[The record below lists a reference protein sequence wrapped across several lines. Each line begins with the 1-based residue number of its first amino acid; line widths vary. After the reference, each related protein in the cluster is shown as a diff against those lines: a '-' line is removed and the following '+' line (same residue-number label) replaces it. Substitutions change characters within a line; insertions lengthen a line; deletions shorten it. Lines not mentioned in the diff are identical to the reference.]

1 MNSELIRETANFR
14 DTFKKHDYAEMH
26 YMGKRP
32 FLACYAP
39 RYFIVQF
46 PNKEVV
52 VKTWTMDPKARI
64 GKCFI
69 TIYVSNVIISY
80 NIARI

>member
-14 DTFKKHDYAEMH
+14 DAFKKHDYAEMH

-39 RYFIVQF
+39 RYFTVQF
-46 PNKEVV
+46 PNKEGV
-52 VKTWTMDPKARI
+52 VKT
-64 GKCFI
+64 
-69 TIYVSNVIISY
+69 
-80 NIARI
+80 